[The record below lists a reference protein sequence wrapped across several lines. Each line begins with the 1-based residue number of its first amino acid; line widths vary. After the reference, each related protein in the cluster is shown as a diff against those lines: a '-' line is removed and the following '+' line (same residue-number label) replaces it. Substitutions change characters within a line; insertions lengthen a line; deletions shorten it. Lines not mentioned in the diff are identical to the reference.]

1 MAMPAVDPGALAAYT
16 ARYLAFFGPQALTGL
31 TVGVYQHSSV
41 GRDVIVE
48 ILEALGA
55 RAVPLGRAT
64 SFVPVDTEA
73 LRPEDESLARRW
85 AGERALD
92 AIVSTD
98 GDADRPLVAD
108 GAGAFLRG
116 DLLAAITA
124 RHLAADAIVTP
135 VTSNSALEASGAFAR
150 TVRTKVGSPYVIE
163 GMAEAA
169 RAGGRIVVG
178 FEANGGVLL
187 GSAVGQ
193 GERVLAALPT
203 RDAMLPILCA
213 LAEIK
218 AAGRPLAEIA
228 AGFGFKAGASNRLK
242 EVATGKSAAFMARL
256 HEDRSFLEGLF
267 APVAAIAA
275 TDGRDGLRITLANGE
290 VVHFRASGNAPE
302 LRVYVEAATQE
313 RAERLLAWGLNA
325 AERHVR

>member
-1 MAMPAVDPGALAAYT
+1 
-16 ARYLAFFGPQALTGL
+16 
-31 TVGVYQHSSV
+31 
-41 GRDVIVE
+41 
-48 ILEALGA
+48 
-55 RAVPLGRAT
+55 
-64 SFVPVDTEA
+64 
-73 LRPEDESLARRW
+73 
-85 AGERALD
+85 
-92 AIVSTD
+92 VSTD

-135 VTSNSALEASGAFAR
+135 VTSNSALVASGAFAR
-150 TVRTKVGSPYVIE
+150 IVCTRVGSPYVIE

-187 GSAVGQ
+187 GSPVGQ
-193 GERVLAALPT
+193 GDRALAALPT

-213 LAEIK
+213 LA
-218 AAGRPLAEIA
+218 AAMASGRPLAEIA

-242 EVATGKSAAFMARL
+242 EVATERSGAFMARL
-256 HEDRSFLEGLF
+256 HQDRSFLAELLS
-267 APVAAIAA
+267 PVASIAA
-275 TDGRDGLRITLANGE
+275 TDGSDGLRITLANGE

-313 RAERLLAWGLNA
+313 RAENLLAWGLGA